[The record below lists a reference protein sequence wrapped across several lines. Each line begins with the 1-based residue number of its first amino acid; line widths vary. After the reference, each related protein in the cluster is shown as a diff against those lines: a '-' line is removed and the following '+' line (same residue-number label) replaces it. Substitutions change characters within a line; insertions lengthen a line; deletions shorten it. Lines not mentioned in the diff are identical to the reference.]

1 MSYDE
6 IRKKMEDER
15 KEAAAKV
22 ELQAKD
28 ILDRLTLAGA
38 ENICIEFDGSGDSG
52 TIQEIDG
59 LTRNEH
65 ITKDDLEDWA
75 YDLIEGT
82 GVDWY
87 NNEGGFGT
95 INIDVSKRTYNFEV
109 HYRCS
114 ELGASGE
121 ATV

>member
-1 MSYDE
+1 MSYDDMLE
-6 IRKKMEDER
+6 KFEEER
-15 KEAAAKV
+15 KEAARKAEV
-22 ELQAKD
+22 QAKN
-28 ILDRLTLAGA
+28 ILDKLTLAGA
-38 ENICIEFDGSGDSG
+38 ESITIEFDGAGDSG

-59 LTRNEH
+59 LTSNVY
-65 ITKDDLEDWA
+65 ITKDDLENWA

-95 INIDVSKRTYNFEV
+95 ISIDVPKRTYNFEV